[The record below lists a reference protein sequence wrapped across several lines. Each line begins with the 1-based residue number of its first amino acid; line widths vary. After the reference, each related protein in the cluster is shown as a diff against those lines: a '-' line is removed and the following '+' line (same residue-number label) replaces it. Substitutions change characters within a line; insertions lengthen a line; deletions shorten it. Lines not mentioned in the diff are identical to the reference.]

1 MRFSEYIREMG
12 VGAVTTPM
20 ATPSLMDTNLDSL
33 NTRLDYDTDEKFMSP
48 ESGIQ
53 RIRRVLHL
61 YGYDLAPLYDAD
73 PEGEELVI
81 DLDNNVGVYILYT
94 LADDNSYEFY
104 AEVGNESRM
113 QELLSDEGTEEEE

>member
-12 VGAVTTPM
+12 IGAVTTPM

-61 YGYDLAPLYDAD
+61 YGYDMPALYDAD
-73 PEGEELVI
+73 PEGDEVVL
-81 DLDNNVGVYILYT
+81 DLDNNLGVYILYT
-94 LADDNSYEFY
+94 LTDDDNYEFY
-104 AEVGNESRM
+104 AEVGIESRM
-113 QELLSDEGTEEEE
+113 QELLSDEGEPEEV

>member
-1 MRFSEYIREMG
+1 M
-12 VGAVTTPM
+12 
-20 ATPSLMDTNLDSL
+20 
-33 NTRLDYDTDEKFMSP
+33 
-48 ESGIQ
+48 
-53 RIRRVLHL
+53 

-73 PEGEELVI
+73 PEGEEIVI

>member
-12 VGAVTTPM
+12 VGAVMTPM
-20 ATPSLMDTNLDSL
+20 ATPSLVDTNLDSL

-53 RIRRVLHL
+53 KIRRALHL

-73 PEGEELVI
+73 QDGEEIVI

-113 QELLSDEGTEEEE
+113 QELLSDEGTEKEE

>member
-12 VGAVTTPM
+12 VGAVMTPM
-20 ATPSLMDTNLDSL
+20 AIPSLVDTNLDSL

-53 RIRRVLHL
+53 KIRRALHL

-73 PEGEELVI
+73 QDGEEIVI